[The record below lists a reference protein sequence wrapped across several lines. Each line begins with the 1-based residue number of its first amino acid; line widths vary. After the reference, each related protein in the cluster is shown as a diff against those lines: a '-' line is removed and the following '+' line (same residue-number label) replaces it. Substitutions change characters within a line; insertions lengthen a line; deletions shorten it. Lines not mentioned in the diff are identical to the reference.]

1 MISERHRH
9 RLEFNN
15 QYIELFEKA
24 GMIVA
29 GVCPTGGQVEIM
41 ENRDHPWMLGVQ
53 FHPEFL
59 SRPVRPHPLFVD
71 FIAAA
76 IKNSKVKK

>member
-1 MISERHRH
+1 M
-9 RLEFNN
+9 
-15 QYIELFEKA
+15 K
-24 GMIVA
+24 VA

-41 ENRDHPWMLGVQ
+41 ENVKHPWMLGVQ

-59 SRPVRPHPLFVD
+59 SRPFRPNPLFNA

-76 IKNSKVKK
+76 VKNSKV

>member
-1 MISERHRH
+1 M
-9 RLEFNN
+9 
-15 QYIELFEKA
+15 K
-24 GMIVA
+24 VA

-41 ENRDHPWMLGVQ
+41 ENANHPWMIGVQ

-59 SRPVRPHPLFVD
+59 SRPVRPHPLFKA

-76 IKNSKVKK
+76 LERQKKLKKEAK